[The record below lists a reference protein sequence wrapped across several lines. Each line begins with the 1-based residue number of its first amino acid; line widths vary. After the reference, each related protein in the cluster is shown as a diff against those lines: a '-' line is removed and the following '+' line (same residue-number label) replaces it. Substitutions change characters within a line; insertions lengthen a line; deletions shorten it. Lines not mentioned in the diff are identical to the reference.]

1 MNKIETIYETNNL
14 PKNLTDF
21 FSKKIL
27 NKIVNFME
35 IDKKNYNNKINLILL
50 RRIGKTTNP
59 GNFKITPKEMRNV
72 LKKIS

>member
-1 MNKIETIYETNNL
+1 
-14 PKNLTDF
+14 
-21 FSKKIL
+21 
-27 NKIVNFME
+27 ME